1 MIGDERLLAIC
12 VLGAALAGLG
22 VSTYLSG
29 VHATHAPLVC
39 SVRGLVDCERVL
51 TSAYAQILGTAIPTS
66 AAGILWFGAS
76 GVLALIQV
84 ALPRAWAA
92 LLAGLAWSVAGLLTA
107 LFLVYVEI
115 VQLGALCA
123 WCSAAHVL
131 VLLTLL
137 LTLARLE
144 RLPRAQPE
152 PHGTLQKP

>member
-1 MIGDERLLAIC
+1 MIGGERLLAIG

-22 VSTYLSG
+22 ISAYLSA
-29 VHATHAPLVC
+29 VHAGQAPLVC
-39 SVRGLVDCERVL
+39 SVRGPVDCERVL

-66 AAGILWFGAS
+66 AAGILWFGVS
-76 GVLALIQV
+76 GVLALLQIG
-84 ALPRAWAA
+84 LWRERAA

-123 WCSAAHVL
+123 WCSVAHAL

-137 LTLARLE
+137 FTLARLE

-152 PHGTLQKP
+152 PHGTAPQP

>member
-1 MIGDERLLAIC
+1 MQRARAGRLRAGADKCLRTDPWDC
-12 VLGAALAGLG
+12 DPDLGGRL
-22 VSTYLSG
+22 
-29 VHATHAPLVC
+29 
-39 SVRGLVDCERVL
+39 
-51 TSAYAQILGTAIPTS
+51 
-66 AAGILWFGAS
+66 LWFGAS
-76 GVLALIQV
+76 GVLALIQG

-152 PHGTLQKP
+152 PHGTLQQP

>member
-1 MIGDERLLAIC
+1 MIGGERLLAIG

-22 VSTYLSG
+22 ISGYLSG

-39 SVRGLVDCERVL
+39 NVRGPVDCERVL
-51 TSAYAQILGTAIPTS
+51 TSAYSQILGTAIPTS
-66 AAGILWFGAS
+66 AAGIIWFGVS
-76 GVLALIQV
+76 GALALLQV
-84 ALPRAWAA
+84 RLARARAA
-92 LLAGLAWSVAGLLTA
+92 LLAGLAWSLVGLLTA

-131 VLLTLL
+131 VLITLL

-152 PHGTLQKP
+152 PQGAPQQP

>member
-66 AAGILWFGAS
+66 AAGSSGSARAACLLSFRELCPERGRRCWRVWPGVWRACSLPCSWCTSRSSSWARSVPGA
-76 GVLALIQV
+76 A
-84 ALPRAWAA
+84 P
-92 LLAGLAWSVAGLLTA
+92 LT
-107 LFLVYVEI
+107 
-115 VQLGALCA
+115 
-123 WCSAAHVL
+123 CSSCS
-131 VLLTLL
+131 
-137 LTLARLE
+137 RCS
-144 RLPRAQPE
+144 
-152 PHGTLQKP
+152 